1 MLRGCYTSGSMPDS
15 LASSFDAPA
24 LLRLLREYFDL
35 TDFRDGQRTAIE
47 HVLAGRSTLV
57 VMPTG
62 SGKSLIYQFCAMVLP
77 GTALV
82 ISPLI
87 ALMKD
92 QVDRLR
98 TIGIPATFIN
108 SSLSAQEQQRRI
120 EGLERGEWRLVYI
133 APERLRSAAFV
144 HALRRVRVSLLAV
157 DEAHCISQWGHDFRP
172 DYLRIGAMRKALHEP
187 VTMALTATAT
197 PEVQDDIIGQLGLPS
212 VERVITGFARPNLVF
227 HVRFTPDLQS
237 KYRAIRKVLSAVRGA
252 GIIYVGTRREAEELA
267 ATLEAEHG
275 LPICVY
281 HGGMERSQ
289 RTLAQDAFLDQKDA
303 IMIATNAFGM
313 GVDRPDVRFVVHYNI
328 PGTLEAYYQEAGRA
342 GRDGK
347 PAQCVLLYAPQDRNL
362 QEWFIEND
370 APSRNELIRLYEAIA
385 SRAKDGQARLSLDE
399 LYRMTRLFEVKLRV
413 GLSHLERVGALE
425 ISREDAQIMHFAV
438 GGLTD
443 DALRQIEADIQR
455 WRAHKRAQLDKM
467 IAYAETTT
475 RCRQKMLIEHFGDT
489 SEVHARPCC
498 DFHVREARGE
508 PHPQFKTSVAPRPRP
523 EAQPE
528 KQNSADMTAQ
538 LFDAGMS
545 VREVAAQRGLSLNTV
560 YMHAAQLIASGR
572 LELRRVVSESV
583 EAEIRRAIAQVGS
596 TERLAPIKALLPDTI
611 DYGEIRCVVAQA
623 AQMRSGNISGA
634 NAD

>member
-1 MLRGCYTSGSMPDS
+1 MADS
-15 LASSFDAPA
+15 PVISQLNMSDWSH
-24 LLRLLREYFDL
+24 LLRQRFGLA
-35 TDFRDGQRTAIE
+35 DFRVGQRIAIE
-47 HVLAGRSTLV
+47 HVLAGRNTLV

-62 SGKSLIYQFCAMVLP
+62 SGKSLIYQFCAMALP

-98 TIGIPATFIN
+98 TVGIPATFIN
-108 SSLSAQEQQRRI
+108 SSLTAQEQQRRI

-144 HALRRVRVSLLAV
+144 GALQRARVSLLAV

-172 DYLRIGAMRKALHEP
+172 DYLRIGAMRKVLRDP
-187 VTMALTATAT
+187 VTVALTATAT
-197 PEVQDDIIGQLGLPS
+197 PEVQDDIVKQLSLPA

-237 KYRAIRKVLSAVRGA
+237 KQRAIRKVLSAVRGA

-275 LPICVY
+275 VPTFVY

-289 RTLAQDAFLDQKDA
+289 RTLAQDAFLEQPDA
-303 IMIATNAFGM
+303 VMIATNAFGM

-370 APSRNELIRLYEAIA
+370 APSQNELMALFKAIA
-385 SRAKDGQARLSLDE
+385 SRAKDGLARLSLDD
-399 LYRMTRLFEVKLRV
+399 LSRATRLFEVKLRV
-413 GLSHLERVGALE
+413 GLAQLERVGAVE
-425 ISREDAQIMHFAV
+425 RVHEDAHITHFAV
-438 GGLTD
+438 GELTE
-443 DALRQIEADIQR
+443 DALRQIHADVQR
-455 WRAHKRAQLDKM
+455 WRAHKRTQLDKM

-489 SEVHARPCC
+489 SEVNARPCC
-498 DFHVREARGE
+498 DFHVRQARGE
-508 PHPQFKTSVAPRPRP
+508 PHPQFKLPEVPRPTAS
-523 EAQPE
+523 AQDR
-528 KQNSADMTAQ
+528 QASMDVTAQ
-538 LFDAGMS
+538 LFSDGLS
-545 VREVAAQRGLSLNTV
+545 IREVAARRGLSLSTI
-560 YMHAAQLIASGR
+560 YMHAAQLITAGR
-572 LELRRVVSESV
+572 LELRRVVSESAEV
-583 EAEIRRAIAQVGS
+583 EIRRAIAATGA
-596 TERLAPIKALLPDTI
+596 TDKLAPIKALLPDNI
-611 DYGEIRCVVAQA
+611 DYGEIRCVLAQIG
-623 AQMRSGNISGA
+623 RE
-634 NAD
+634 

>member
-1 MLRGCYTSGSMPDS
+1 MPE
-15 LASSFDAPA
+15 LPAASFDEPA
-24 LLRLLREYFDL
+24 LLRLLRERFGL
-35 TDFRDGQRTAIE
+35 TGFRDGQRAAIA
-47 HVLAGRSTLV
+47 HVLAGRNTLV

-62 SGKSLIYQFCAMVLP
+62 SGKSLIYQFCAMLLP

-92 QVDRLR
+92 QVDRLLA
-98 TIGIPATFIN
+98 IGIPATFIN
-108 SSLSAQEQQRRI
+108 SSLSAPEQQQRI

-144 HALRRVRVSLLAV
+144 SALRRVRVSLLAV

-172 DYLRIGAMRKALHEP
+172 DYLRIGAMRQALGDP
-187 VTMALTATAT
+187 VTVALTATAT
-197 PEVQDDIIGQLGLPS
+197 PEVQDDIISQLRLPAA
-212 VERVITGFARPNLVF
+212 ERVITGFARPNLVF
-227 HVRFTPDLQS
+227 HVRFTPDLPS
-237 KYRAIRKVLSAVRGA
+237 KYRAVRKVLSAVRGA

-267 ATLEAEHG
+267 AAIEAERG
-275 LPICVY
+275 VPVYVY
-281 HGGMERSQ
+281 HGGMERS
-289 RTLAQDAFLDQKDA
+289 RRALAQDAFLNQADA
-303 IMIATNAFGM
+303 IMVATNAFGM

-347 PAQCVLLYAPQDRNL
+347 PAQCMLLYAPQDRQL

-370 APSRNELIRLYEAIA
+370 APSRNELVRLHQVIA
-385 SRAKDGQARLSLDE
+385 SHVERGAARLSLDALCRE
-399 LYRMTRLFEVKLRV
+399 ARLSEVKLRV

-425 ISREDAQIMHFAV
+425 TWHEDAQVTRFAL
-438 GGLTD
+438 GELTD
-443 DALRQIEADIQR
+443 DALHQIEADILR

-475 RCRQKMLIEHFGDT
+475 RCRQQMLIEHFGDT
-489 SEVHARPCC
+489 SEVRAWPCC

-508 PHPQFKTSVAPRPRP
+508 PHPQFKLPALPRAQA
-523 EAQPE
+523 EARAQ
-528 KQNSADMTAQ
+528 KQSSLDVTAQ

-545 VREVAAQRGLSLNTV
+545 VREVAARRGLSLSTV
-560 YMHAAQLIASGR
+560 YVHAAQLIAAGR
-572 LELRRVVSESV
+572 LALRRVVSESA
-583 EAEIRRAIAQVGS
+583 EAEIRRAIAQVNS

-611 DYGEIRCVVAQA
+611 DYGEIRCVVAQVA
-623 AQMRSGNISGA
+623 RAKSDDSPDACDG
-634 NAD
+634 